1 MTQPVKFGKV
11 SWMIRLNPFFICGS
25 FWNIINRTSGYWSKT
40 TVPEV
45 QYVEFIY
52 VPKAW
57 NTHGILLREANVRR
71 HRPVLV
77 DPAENQLIIITGI
90 PEYLLWLQRRQF
102 QAYNNRFRLTDDWRI
117 TTHFL
122 STYHNFSWIYLHV
135 ATVQQTFILTF
146 LQNAKNSF
154 SVISK
159 VVQWLITN
167 ISVYN
172 NLDCSQK
179 KRLF

>member
-1 MTQPVKFGKV
+1 
-11 SWMIRLNPFFICGS
+11 MIRLHPFFICGS
-25 FWNIINRTSGYWSKT
+25 FWNSIDGTSGYWSKT

-57 NTHGILLREANVRR
+57 NTHGILLREANVGR

-102 QAYNNRFRLTDDWRI
+102 QAYNNRFRLSDDKRI

-122 STYHNFSWIYLHV
+122 STYYNFSWIYLHV

-146 LQNAKNSF
+146 FKMWKIL
-154 SVISK
+154 SVS
-159 VVQWLITN
+159 
-167 ISVYN
+167 
-172 NLDCSQK
+172 SQK
-179 KRLF
+179 LYSGWLQIYLYIIIWTFRRRRGYFSESMKLGGGGV